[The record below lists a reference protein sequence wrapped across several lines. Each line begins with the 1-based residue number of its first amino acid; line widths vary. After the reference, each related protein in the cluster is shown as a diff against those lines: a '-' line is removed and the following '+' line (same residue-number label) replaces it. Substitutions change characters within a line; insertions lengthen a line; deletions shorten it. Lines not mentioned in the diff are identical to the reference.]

1 MSYNIIIKSLDSDN
15 VTRFNGVSLSFLQNW
30 LEKKSYSLDNNTVN
44 GTKNNS
50 KRNGNK
56 RQVKQNLR

>member
-1 MSYNIIIKSLDSDN
+1 MSYDVIIKSLDSDN

-30 LEKKSYSLDNNTVN
+30 LEKKAYSLENNTVN

-50 KRNGNK
+50 KRSGNR
-56 RQVKQNLR
+56 RQVKQNLK

>member
-1 MSYNIIIKSLDSDN
+1 MSYDVIIKSLDSDN

>member
-1 MSYNIIIKSLDSDN
+1 MSYDVIIKSLDSDN

-56 RQVKQNLR
+56 RQVKQNI